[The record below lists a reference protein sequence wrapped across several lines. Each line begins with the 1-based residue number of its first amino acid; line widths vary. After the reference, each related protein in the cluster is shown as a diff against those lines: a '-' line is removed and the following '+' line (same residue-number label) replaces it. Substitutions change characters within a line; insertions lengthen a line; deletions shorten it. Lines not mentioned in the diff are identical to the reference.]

1 MIKFGG
7 GGDGVI
13 KTEREMKV
21 EEEIRNFE
29 KSWWSRNFENL
40 ENNFFFSFL

>member
-29 KSWWSRNFENL
+29 KSRNFENL
-40 ENNFFFSFL
+40 ENNFFFSFLDK